1 MKDHEYKQNGGKI
14 MSITIYSKSGCA
26 ECMFTK
32 KFLEAESIPF
42 EEKRVDQNDE
52 HLDEVR
58 LLGYRSLPVVKIDD
72 EETFTGYQPERLE
85 NLVLE
90 WQR

>member
-1 MKDHEYKQNGGKI
+1 MEEKM

-32 KFLEAESIPF
+32 KFLETENIPF
-42 EEKRVDQNDE
+42 EEKRVDKSDE
-52 HLDEVR
+52 YLDEVR
-58 LLGYRSLPVVKIDD
+58 LLGYRSLPVIKIDED
-72 EETFTGYQPERLE
+72 ESFTGYRPERLE

-90 WQR
+90 WQK

>member
-1 MKDHEYKQNGGKI
+1 

-32 KFLEAESIPF
+32 KFLEAENIPF
-42 EEKRVDQNDE
+42 EEKRVDLNDD

-58 LLGYRSLPVVKIDD
+58 LLGYRSLPVVKIGED
-72 EETFTGYQPERLE
+72 ETFTGYQPERLE

-90 WQR
+90 WQK